1 MRDVAIVG
9 VGLMRFG
16 RYPEKYVHELAADAV
31 LLACKDAGVGI
42 KDLELLVSGNLYQA
56 NAMVGQRVLHTIGQT
71 GIPVVNVAN
80 ACATG
85 STAVREA
92 WIAVASGAY
101 DLAIAVGSEQM
112 GKMGLLGGRS
122 EDPYGRGLISE
133 GFVGSG
139 TMPAVF
145 GQMGVEH
152 MRKYGT
158 TFEQFAKVAY
168 KNHKNSV
175 NNPNAQYQ
183 KEFPLEEIMNDRMI
197 SWPNTLKMCCP
208 TGDGAGAVIV
218 ASADKARQCTSQPI
232 QIAANV
238 LTSDPWQERDLS
250 MYDVNT
256 LTRNAAKQAYEQ
268 AGIGP
273 DDLDVVELHD
283 CFATAEML
291 HYENLGLC
299 PDGEA
304 GPRTDAGD
312 FAIGGRIPV
321 NASGGLLSRGHPLG
335 ATGPCG
341 ITEIVWQL
349 RGQSGGRQV
358 EGAKVGLAH
367 VIGLGSAC
375 TINILKK

>member
-16 RYPEKYVHELAADAV
+16 RYPDKYVHELAAEAV
-31 LLACKDAGVGI
+31 LLACKDAGVGV

-92 WIAVASGAY
+92 WISVASGAY

-218 ASADKARQCTSQPI
+218 ASADKARQYTSQPI

-273 DDLDVVELHD
+273 EELDVVELHD

-335 ATGPCG
+335 ATCPCG

-358 EGAKVGLAH
+358 KGAKVGLAH

>member
-1 MRDVAIVG
+1 VRDVAIIG
-9 VGLMRFG
+9 VGLLKFG
-16 RYPEKYVHELAADAV
+16 RFPDKFVHELGGEAV
-31 LLACKDAGVGI
+31 LLACKDAGIDV
-42 KDLELLVSGNLYQA
+42 KNLQLLVSGNLQQA
-56 NAMVGQRVLHTIGQT
+56 NAMVGQRILQTIGQT

-92 WIAVASGAY
+92 YLAVASGAC
-101 DLAIAVGSEQM
+101 DLAVGVGSEQM
-112 GKMGLLGGRS
+112 GKMGLLGGRTG
-122 EDPYGRGLISE
+122 DPYNRILPAE

-158 TFEQFAKVAY
+158 TFEQFVKVAY
-168 KNHKNSV
+168 KNHKHSV

-183 KEFPLEEIMNDRMI
+183 QEFSIEEITNARMI
-197 SWPNTLKMCCP
+197 SWPNTLYMCCP

-218 ASADKARQCTSQPI
+218 APADKARQYTSQPI
-232 QIAANV
+232 HIAANV
-238 LTSDPWQERDLS
+238 LTSDPWQERDLA
-250 MYDVNT
+250 MFDVNT
-256 LTRNAAKQAYEQ
+256 LTRNAAKQAYEE

-273 DDLDVVELHD
+273 EDLDVVELHD

-291 HYENLGLC
+291 HYGNLGLC
-299 PDGEA
+299 PYEES
-304 GPRTDAGD
+304 GPRTDAGE
-312 FAIGGRIPV
+312 FALGGRLPV
-321 NASGGLLSRGHPLG
+321 NPSGGLLSRGHPLG